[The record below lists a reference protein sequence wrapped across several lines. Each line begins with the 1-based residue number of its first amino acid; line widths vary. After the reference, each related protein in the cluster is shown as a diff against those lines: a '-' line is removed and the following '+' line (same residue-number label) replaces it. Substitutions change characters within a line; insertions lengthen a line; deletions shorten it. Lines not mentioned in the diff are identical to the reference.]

1 MTKWFA
7 VVTATV
13 GGLALIVPGVPARA
27 LQPCES
33 GCAVISLP
41 TEAEIPM
48 AGSGGTVRISFQ
60 QGAGDGQANQQG
72 NDDIAAL
79 AFTLGIPGDGS
90 GTPLRLPCQDG
101 QLSSGAVSLVGA
113 AANDFAVVVEN
124 AECTA
129 RQRCL
134 CPGAGQQQDDFINI
148 AVYGPKDL
156 PESGPVQIPRLPNG
170 ELLELRLV
178 SDQAEDSVI
187 PLHVF
192 CEQDNGD
199 PAKPQFAATLS
210 LGDQSA
216 VDQTADRD
224 ADRSQ
229 ITCTSGSV
237 KIGAPLACGCVGDC
251 NSDGAVS
258 INELIRAVNISLELQ
273 PLENCTCADG
283 NMDGRV
289 TIAELIQAVNR
300 SLDGCS

>member
-7 VVTATV
+7 VATATV
-13 GGLALIVPGVPARA
+13 AGLALNIPGVPARA
-27 LQPCES
+27 LEPCTA
-33 GCAVISLP
+33 GCAVISVP
-41 TEAEIPM
+41 TEVEVPM
-48 AGSGGTVRISFQ
+48 GGAGGPVRITFQ

-79 AFTLGIPGDGS
+79 AFTLGIDGDGS

-101 QLSSGAVSLVGA
+101 RLASGAVSLVGA
-113 AANDFAVVVEN
+113 AASNFAVVVEN

-134 CPGAGQQQDDFINI
+134 CPGSGQQQDDFINI
-148 AVYGPKDL
+148 AVYGPRDL
-156 PESGPVQIPRLPNG
+156 PDSGPVQIPELPSG
-170 ELLELRLV
+170 ELIELRLV
-178 SDQAEDSVI
+178 TDEAEGTVI
-187 PLHVF
+187 PLHIF

-216 VDQTADRD
+216 VDQTADRG
-224 ADRSQ
+224 ADRSKV
-229 ITCTSGSV
+229 TCTSGSV
-237 KIGAPLACGCVGDC
+237 RVIEGATCSCVGDC
-251 NSDGAVS
+251 NMDGVVA

-273 PLENCTCADG
+273 PLTACICADG
-283 NMDGRV
+283 NGDGRV
-289 TIAELIQAVNR
+289 TINELIQAVNR